1 VNRRMKKRF
10 GIDIDGT
17 VTCPTSLLP
26 FINKA
31 FNINLAYEDIIE
43 YDLTPF
49 VNVPKE
55 EFAKWFAQNEPIIY
69 EGSPPAKG
77 VKSVLNKWEEQQH
90 ELYFISARG
99 PHLLE
104 VTKKW
109 FIDQGLTFHHIELI
123 GSHDK
128 VEAVKKYGIDL
139 FFEDK
144 HDNAVIIHEECNI
157 PVILF
162 NTPYNQDP
170 IPKGV
175 IRVNNWN
182 EAQFW
187 VDQWL
192 RQQKQMYETKPL
204 VM

>member
-1 VNRRMKKRF
+1 MIEMRKRF

-17 VTCPTSLLP
+17 VTCPTSMLP

-31 FNINLAYEDIIE
+31 FNMNLKYEEVDE

-49 VNVPKE
+49 VHVPE
-55 EFAKWFAQNEPIIY
+55 HEFAKWFSENEPVIY

-77 VKSVLNKWEEQQH
+77 AAAVLNKWKHEH

-104 VTKKW
+104 VTKNW
-109 FIDQGLTFHHIELI
+109 FMKQGLTFHKIELI

-128 VEAVKKYGIDL
+128 IEAAKKYKVDL

-144 HDNAVIIHEECNI
+144 HDNAVMINEECGI

-162 NTPYNQDP
+162 DTPYNQDP

-175 IRVNNWN
+175 IRVNNWR
-182 EAQFW
+182 EANHW
-187 VDQWL
+187 VENWLKQDQ
-192 RQQKQMYETKPL
+192 L
-204 VM
+204 VCSTL